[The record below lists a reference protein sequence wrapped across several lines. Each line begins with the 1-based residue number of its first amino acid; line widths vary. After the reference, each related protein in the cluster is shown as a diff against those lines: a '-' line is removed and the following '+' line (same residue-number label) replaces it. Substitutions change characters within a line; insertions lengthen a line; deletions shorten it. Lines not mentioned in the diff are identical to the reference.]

1 MPACFE
7 TRAPVQAHAL
17 SAPRK
22 APVPDDQG
30 TARTSSVRVARL
42 EMHPVTRSPLLSARL
57 ATTLSLT
64 VALSLAGCSSL
75 DSLLSGDKIDY
86 KTSGASAKTSGLE
99 VPPDLTQLTRDSRY
113 QPIQGG
119 AVSAAAYQAGTV
131 AASPATV
138 PTATVAAQSSG
149 GVRMERLGNERW
161 LRTSLAPEQLW
172 PQVQA
177 FWKERGFVIVQ
188 DQAAAGVMETDWAEN
203 RGKIPMDFIRGSI
216 GKVFDGAYSTGE
228 LDKFRT
234 RVERAADGGS
244 EVYISHRGMIEV
256 YRGERKDNTVWQ
268 PRLADPQLEGEMLSR
283 LMLKLGAT
291 EEVVKAAVVAT
302 GAPATAARARL
313 LPDRLTA
320 SLQVDDGFDRAWRR
334 VGVALDR
341 SGFTVEDRDRAQG
354 IYFVRYADPAFAGKE
369 EPGFLTKL
377 FSFGKKVDTGALA
390 RYRVSVKADGERST
404 VTVLNGKGEPE
415 NGDAGKRITTM
426 LLEEL
431 K

>member
-1 MPACFE
+1 
-7 TRAPVQAHAL
+7 
-17 SAPRK
+17 
-22 APVPDDQG
+22 
-30 TARTSSVRVARL
+30 
-42 EMHPVTRSPLLSARL
+42 MHPVTRSPLISAHL
-57 ATTLSLT
+57 ATTLSLIA
-64 VALSLAGCSSL
+64 ALSLAGCSSL

-131 AASPATV
+131 AATPATV
-138 PTATVAAQSSG
+138 PTATVAAQSAG
-149 GVRMERLGNERW
+149 DVRMERLGNERW
-161 LRTSLAPEQLW
+161 LRTSLTPEQLW

-177 FWKERGFVIVQ
+177 FWKERGFVLIQ

-203 RGKIPMDFIRGSI
+203 RGKLPMDLIRGSI
-216 GKVFDGAYSTGE
+216 GKLFDGAYSTGE

-234 RVERAADGGS
+234 RVERVAGGGS
-244 EVYISHRGMIEV
+244 EVYITHRGMIEV
-256 YRGERKDNTVWQ
+256 YRGQRKENTVWQ

-302 GAPATAARARL
+302 GAPAAATRARL
-313 LPDRLTA
+313 LPDQPTA
-320 SLQVDDGFDRAWRR
+320 ALQVDDGFDRAWRR

-369 EPGFLTKL
+369 EPGFLTKF

-390 RYRVSVKADGERST
+390 RYRVAVKADGERSM
-404 VTVLNGKGEPE
+404 VSVLNGKGEPE